1 MIPKAVLLGL
11 LIHAAT
17 QEGNFLESMNIKN
30 AHTFLLIN
38 ISSKNSLQIYVC
50 KDTNIC
56 VGETQNECTSRHIFL

>member
-11 LIHAAT
+11 LIHAAA

-30 AHTFLLIN
+30 AHTFCLIN

-50 KDTNIC
+50 KDTNTC
-56 VGETQNECTSRHIFL
+56 V